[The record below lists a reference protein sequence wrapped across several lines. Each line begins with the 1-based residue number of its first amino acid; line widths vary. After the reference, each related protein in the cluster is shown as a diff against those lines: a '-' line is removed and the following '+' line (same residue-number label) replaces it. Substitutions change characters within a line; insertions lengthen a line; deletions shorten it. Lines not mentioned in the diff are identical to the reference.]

1 MHTSTADAE
10 DRLAVTTEDAGVTEA
25 GKVPAA
31 SVAAMSAG
39 RSVEGQ
45 GRTPQL
51 SLDGFTGPL
60 ERLLTL
66 ARAHQIDLARLSLG
80 ALVDQ
85 LAAALRHA
93 PPPTPLGE
101 KGDWVVMAAWLV
113 QLRSVLLLPAEAPA
127 RQEAAVEADRLRAR
141 LIELHAMQALA
152 GWLDRRPQLGREV
165 FARGRPEVFGL
176 VSETVPV
183 LDVIEFLWSSL
194 ALFDDDAPATDRVP
208 VYQPQGFALYTVAAA
223 RDRIRLR
230 LAMAPV
236 GGPLDHFLPDPTD
249 IAAGGSL
256 QKLRRRS
263 AWASTFV
270 ASLELTK
277 QGDAALAQKAF
288 LRPIHVSAATPSSGA
303 GESRTASAAYANR
316 HRMSKTQT
324 APIAGFTP
332 GERDYIRRELDMYFS
347 TLPTVAEGFQLKT
360 WRGGPEAGK
369 PKLSPSAKGLLE
381 RGLMRLDTSQRLPRL
396 FFTEAGLAE
405 LRRMMAD
412 RRLAD
417 PKKFAH
423 IRQEL
428 GLDPIPQVPPEQSSD
443 G

>member
-1 MHTSTADAE
+1 MDTSAA
-10 DRLAVTTEDAGVTEA
+10 DRLAVATEDASVAEA
-25 GKVPAA
+25 SEVSAA
-31 SVAAMSAG
+31 SVAAMSA
-39 RSVEGQ
+39 RQSMEGQ
-45 GRTPQL
+45 RRTPQL

-80 ALVDQ
+80 MLVDQ

-113 QLRSVLLLPAEAPA
+113 QLRSVLLFPAEAPA
-127 RQEAAVEADRLRAR
+127 RQEAAVEADLLRAR

-152 GWLDRRPQLGREV
+152 GWLDRCSQLGRDV
-165 FARGRPEVFGL
+165 FVRGRPEVFGL

-194 ALFDDDAPATDRVP
+194 ALFDDDTPATDRVP
-208 VYQPQGFALYTVAAA
+208 VYQPQRFALHAIAEA
-223 RDRIRLR
+223 RERIRLR
-230 LAMAPV
+230 LAAAPV
-236 GGPLDHFLPDPTD
+236 GGPLDHFLPDRTD
-249 IAAGGSL
+249 IAASGSL
-256 QKLRRRS
+256 QELRRRS
-263 AWASTFV
+263 AWASTLV

-277 QGDAALAQKAF
+277 QGDAALAQQAF
-288 LRPIHVSAATPSSGA
+288 LRPIHVSAATSSVGA
-303 GESRTASAAYANR
+303 RESRTGSAAYANR

-324 APIAGFTP
+324 APLAGFTP
-332 GERDYIRRELDMYFS
+332 GERDYIRRELDMFFS

-360 WRGGPEAGK
+360 WRGGPEAGR
-369 PKLSPSAKGLLE
+369 PKLSPNAKGLLE

-428 GLDPIPQVPPEQSSD
+428 GLDPIPQVPPEQNSD